1 MSGMAKRRSLGG
13 IIFLLIVIGVGTAV
27 FLNRQWL
34 VDYWRGR
41 DYVPTGEM
49 GEIEKKLNLT
59 ERGEFLFK
67 ASRPELNNSDEFN
80 RNCLSHDAEMAILGC
95 YTNNTVYVYDI
106 TEAELD
112 GIRELTTAHELLHAV
127 FLRMDEKEKEA
138 LRPSLEKVLAENR
151 ATLEQDLGNYAEA
164 EKYEELYVRAGTEV
178 ADLPTDLEKHYAEIF
193 KDQDGVVSYY
203 NKYIAVFRELEA
215 ELKALKSE
223 TEVLATQIEGATAEY
238 ERALGQLN
246 ADIVSFNSCAET
258 VGCFKT
264 EEDFNARRN
273 VLVASQNELSGRYE
287 QINQMINLY
296 NAKVERYNADVL
308 RNQNL
313 NSKINS
319 NSKPKTIE

>member
-1 MSGMAKRRSLGG
+1 MAKSRSLGG
-13 IIFLLIVIGVGTAV
+13 LIFLLIVIGVGVAV

-34 VDYWRGR
+34 VDYWRGH
-41 DYVPTGEM
+41 DYVPTSEM
-49 GEIEKKLNLT
+49 GEIEEKLNLT

-80 RNCLSHDAEMAILGC
+80 RNCLSHNAEMAVLGC

-138 LRPSLEKVLAENR
+138 LRPSLEKVLAENQE
-151 ATLEQDLGNYAEA
+151 TLNQDLDNYEQA
-164 EKYEELYVRAGTEV
+164 EKFEELYVRAGTEV
-178 ADLPTDLEKHYAEIF
+178 ASLPADLEKHYAEIF
-193 KDQDGVVSYY
+193 KDQDGVVAYY
-203 NKYIAVFRELEA
+203 DKYIVVFRELEA
-215 ELKALKSE
+215 ELAALKSE

-238 ERALGQLN
+238 ERSLNQLN

-258 VGCFKT
+258 LGCFKT

-273 VLVASQNELSGRYE
+273 ILVTNQNVLSGKYE
-287 QINQMINLY
+287 QINQLINLY
-296 NAKVERYNADVL
+296 NTKVEQYNADVL
-308 RNQNL
+308 RSQNL